1 MTAFWRWAAN
11 TPISTRCKAGIIRR
25 ERSSEHEKQGKD
37 ASCRFRADA
46 RRQGTPPG
54 VAQVFPLLTLYCL
67 CSSIAPYVTVSPIV
81 SPRASSATRSPYFM
95 QAILSKGGP
104 TMNWLQMRAAS
115 IAGSGPRRRS
125 IIRKPQPGR
134 RSRKTTNE
142 PRADGTCGQ
151 RNFHGQ
157 LTMP

>member
-1 MTAFWRWAAN
+1 MKSRGKMRHAVSAQMR
-11 TPISTRCKAGIIRR
+11 GVR
-25 ERSSEHEKQGKD
+25 ELHRVSPKFFQ
-37 ASCRFRADA
+37 
-46 RRQGTPPG
+46 
-54 VAQVFPLLTLYCL
+54 LLTLYCL
-67 CSSIAPYVTVSPIV
+67 FSSIAPYVTISPIA

-142 PRADGTCGQ
+142 PRADGACDQ
-151 RNFHGQ
+151 RDFHGQ